1 MPHSST
7 VTGKLALAMLASSAC
22 ALVAEPRGA
31 AYSVDAVAAAPPSF
45 DFEAEF
51 RRIRS
56 RHPAVENVDK
66 RQAHVAGQQQ
76 GSVTVV
82 PNDPGVTYLTPTII
96 GNQTFNLIYDTG
108 SADLWVFG
116 NETSNIQ
123 GPGKTYYFPS
133 SSAQLLPNYNWTIT
147 YSGGSSAN
155 GVVYTDVVKA
165 GPVVAE
171 KQAVEV
177 ATYVPSDIDSDGIM
191 GLSFGI
197 INQVKPVQQ
206 ATFFETVAPT
216 LKKKVFAANLRP
228 EGNGSWDFGYL
239 DKSKYNGDITYTP
252 VVGNMKHWT
261 IAVGEYGAGNK
272 TFGTATIGNTT
283 VDSGS
288 PLIYLP
294 DQVVADYYSQV
305 PDYELTLGGDNAFPC
320 NATLPDFT
328 FKIEDQTFSVPGQYL
343 NFGVSDPSRMRC
355 SGVIVGKRTLRN
367 SLFGSI
373 WMKNFYVVHSMEE
386 SIPKLGLAPQA

>member
-1 MPHSST
+1 M
-7 VTGKLALAMLASSAC
+7 TGKLALAILASSAC

-31 AYSVDAVAAAPPSF
+31 AYSVDAVAAAPRSF

-51 RRIRS
+51 RKLRS
-56 RHPAVENVDK
+56 RHPTTENVDK
-66 RQAHVAGQQQ
+66 RQAGVAGQQE
-76 GSVTVV
+76 GSVTVI

-155 GVVYTDVVKA
+155 GIVYTDMVKA

-197 INQVKPVQQ
+197 INQVQPVPQ

-239 DKSKYNGDITYTP
+239 DKSKYTGDVTYTP

-305 PDYELTLGGDNAFPC
+305 PEYELTIGESNTFPC

-328 FKIEDQTFSVPGQYL
+328 FKIEGQTFSVPGQHL
-343 NFGVSDPSRMRC
+343 NFGVTDPFRQRC
-355 SGVIVGKRTLRN
+355 AGVIVGKRTLRN

-373 WMKNFYVVHSMEE
+373 WMKNFYVVHSTEDE
-386 SIPKLGLAPQA
+386 IPKLGLALQA

>member
-1 MPHSST
+1 M
-7 VTGKLALAMLASSAC
+7 TGKLALAVLASSAC

-31 AYSVDAVAAAPPSF
+31 AYSVDAIAAAPPSF

-51 RRIRS
+51 RRISS
-56 RHPAVENVDK
+56 RHPITENVDK
-66 RQAHVAGQQQ
+66 RQANVAGQQE

-116 NETSNIQ
+116 NETSSMH
-123 GPGKTYYFPS
+123 GSGKTYYFPS
-133 SSAQLLPNYNWTIT
+133 SSAQLLPNYNWTIK

-155 GVVYTDVVKA
+155 GIVYTDVVKA

-177 ATYVPSDIDSDGIM
+177 ATYVPSDIDSDGLM

-206 ATFFETVAPT
+206 TTFFETLAPT

-228 EGNGSWDFGYL
+228 EGNGTWDFGYL
-239 DKSKYNGDITYTP
+239 DKSKYTGDITYTP

-261 IAVGEYGAGNK
+261 IAVGEYGAGDK

-305 PDYELTLGGDNAFPC
+305 PDYELTLGGSNTFPC
-320 NATLPDFT
+320 NATLPDLT
-328 FKIEDQTFSVPGQYL
+328 FKIEDQTFSVPGKHL
-343 NFGVSDPSRMRC
+343 NFAVNDPIKKRC
-355 SGVIVGKRTLRN
+355 AGVIVGKRTLRN
-367 SLFGSI
+367 SIFGSI

>member
-1 MPHSST
+1 M
-7 VTGKLALAMLASSAC
+7 TGKLALAILASSAC
-22 ALVAEPRGA
+22 ALVAEPRSA
-31 AYSVDAVAAAPPSF
+31 AYSVDALAAAPRSF

-51 RRIRS
+51 RKLRS
-56 RHPAVENVDK
+56 RHPTTENVEK
-66 RQAHVAGQQQ
+66 RQADIAGQQE
-76 GSVTVV
+76 GSVTVL

-116 NETSNIQ
+116 NETSQMQ
-123 GPGKTYYFPS
+123 GPDKTYYFPS
-133 SSAQLLPNYNWTIT
+133 SSAQLLPNYNWSIT

-155 GVVYTDVVKA
+155 GIVYTDIVKA

-177 ATYVPSDIDSDGIM
+177 ATYVPSYIDSDGLM
-191 GLSFGI
+191 GLCFGI
-197 INQVKPVQQ
+197 LNQVKPVQQ
-206 ATFFETVAPT
+206 TPFFETVAPT

-239 DKSKYNGDITYTP
+239 DESKYIGDITYTP

-272 TFGTATIGNTT
+272 TFESATIGNTT

-288 PLIYLP
+288 PLIYLA
-294 DQVVADYYSQV
+294 DQAVANYYSQV
-305 PDYELTLGGDNAFPC
+305 PDYELTLGGSNTFPC

-343 NFGVSDPSRMRC
+343 NFGVSDPLRKRC
-355 SGVIVGKRTLRN
+355 AGVIVGKRTLRN

-373 WMKNFYVVHSMEE
+373 WMKNFYVVHNIED
-386 SIPKLGLAPQA
+386 SIPKLGLAPQV